1 MTEWRQFKLKDI
13 LEPDGYIRGPFGSSL
28 RRGELKNEGIPVYEQ
43 EHAIKGIRKFRYYI
57 DQNKFNE
64 LKRFCVK
71 TGDIIISCSGTVGE
85 VSVIKEEDPK
95 GIISQALLIL
105 RADKNVAYQ
114 PFLKYFL
121 MSPYGKSSITSR
133 SDGSVQVNIAKRQ
146 VIENI
151 DILLPPLPEQKAIA
165 EVLSSLDDKIDLLT
179 RQNKT
184 LEDLAQAY
192 FRKWFIEDA
201 SDEWEVGKAKDY
213 FEIGIGKTPPRKEE
227 HWFSKNN
234 NDVVWVSISDM
245 GKAGMF
251 IGDSSEYL
259 TKNAVKQFNIKRVP
273 KGAII
278 LSFKLTVGRVAI
290 ALRDFTTNEAIAH
303 FIYRNLYEREYLY
316 FYLKTFD
323 YYSLGSTSSIATAVN
338 SKIIKDMPFVM
349 PDVETLKK
357 YHKIAAPM
365 FSKIESNT
373 NQILTLQK
381 IRDTLLPKLISG
393 EIRVKM

>member
-151 DILLPPLPEQKAIA
+151 DILLPPLTEQKAIA
-165 EVLSSLDDKIDLLT
+165 EVLSSLDDKIDLLI

-192 FRKWFIEDA
+192 FRKWFIEDIHNKICYKRFADVAEFSKGKKPREIIEEQRKGYVRQILIDTFDTDKEYYTRPEGMIISTETDILMVMDGA
-201 SDEWEVGKAKDY
+201 SSGRV
-213 FEIGIGKTPPRKEE
+213 EIG
-227 HWFSKNN
+227 FSG
-234 NDVVWVSISDM
+234 VVGSTI
-245 GKAGMF
+245 GMF
-251 IGDSSEYL
+251 RPKSDFKYPMFLYEFLKSNEEFIMDNTTGSAIPHADKKLIFELEIPYFQEEKIQEFENFALVLFNKRQNNRRQIRTL
-259 TKNAVKQFNIKRVP
+259 TK
-273 KGAII
+273 
-278 LSFKLTVGRVAI
+278 L
-290 ALRDFTTNEAIAH
+290 
-303 FIYRNLYEREYLY
+303 
-316 FYLKTFD
+316 
-323 YYSLGSTSSIATAVN
+323 
-338 SKIIKDMPFVM
+338 
-349 PDVETLKK
+349 
-357 YHKIAAPM
+357 
-365 FSKIESNT
+365 
-373 NQILTLQK
+373 
-381 IRDTLLPKLISG
+381 RDTLLPKLISG

>member
-1 MTEWRQFKLKDI
+1 MTEWKECKLGDVVFFSNGKSRPDTSGYIPIYGGNGI
-13 LEPDGYIRGPFGSSL
+13 LEYTDQSNNDGETIIIGRVGAYCGSVYYENRPIWVSDNALAAKPKEQYYAKYLYYLLKFSDLNQYAEGSSHPL
-28 RRGELKNEGIPVYEQ
+28 LTQSLLNS
-43 EHAIKGIRKFRYYI
+43 I
-57 DQNKFNE
+57 DIV
-64 LKRFCVK
+64 FC
-71 TGDIIISCSGTVGE
+71 D
-85 VSVIKEEDPK
+85 
-95 GIISQALLIL
+95 
-105 RADKNVAYQ
+105 
-114 PFLKYFL
+114 
-121 MSPYGKSSITSR
+121 
-133 SDGSVQVNIAKRQ
+133 
-146 VIENI
+146 NI
-151 DILLPPLPEQKAIA
+151 DEQKAIA